1 MFKINWLKATLI
13 SLLMVYSVGTVG
25 AAEMTKEYA
34 QMKMH
39 HLHMM
44 MNKGILLATEGSNL
58 MMLSKMKKLPSI
70 DNMAEHHGREM
81 VKESKPLIQRTM
93 SGPTIMELHN
103 KKFINDPLMRY
114 TKKLAEAM
122 IESIERLDEISMEDM
137 SSQYVIKLSHLHTLL
152 NHALEMAAEG
162 SNLSILG
169 HMGKTGETMDTHSI
183 NQGNK
188 MMVNAKLLLSTV
200 VEGKAM
206 KEVYESDSSPEAV
219 DMMKKFHH
227 FADAAMKVVDML
239 IDMPH

>member
-1 MFKINWLKATLI
+1 
-13 SLLMVYSVGTVG
+13 
-25 AAEMTKEYA
+25 MTKEYS

-58 MMLSKMKKLPSI
+58 MMLSKMKRLPSI
-70 DNMAEHHGREM
+70 DDMAQRHGREM
-81 VKESKPLIQRTM
+81 MKESKPLIQRTM

-103 KKFINDPLMRY
+103 KKFINDPLMHY

-122 IESIERLDEISMEDM
+122 IEAIERLNEISMEDM
-137 SSQYVIKLSHLHTLL
+137 SSQYIIKMSHLHTLL

-169 HMGKTGETMDTHSI
+169 HMGKTGDAMDTYSI

-188 MMVNAKLLLSTV
+188 MMVNAKLLLPTV
-200 VEGKAM
+200 VEGKSM
-206 KEVYESDSSPEAV
+206 KEVYESDSSPEALH
-219 DMMKKFHH
+219 MMKKFHH

-239 IDMPH
+239 IEMPPMD